1 MGVTRELGGVSRALL
16 FVSLGSVGP
25 VGMDDESKKE
35 ARVVRFG
42 PKADMTA
49 AHRSVR

>member
-25 VGMDDESKKE
+25 VGMDDKSKK
-35 ARVVRFG
+35 APRVVRFG
-42 PKADMTA
+42 PEADILG
-49 AHRSVR
+49 VIGQN